1 MRSPSLDF
9 ALRAILRMS
18 QFAPG
23 ELVLLAQEK
32 GTRRLAR
39 YAGSLRFSP
48 FRALAELAE
57 FAAPSASKSS
67 SNRAARSIPKWLRCS
82 AAPDGFQHLL
92 VVL

>member
-32 GTRRLAR
+32 GTRWL
-39 YAGSLRFSP
+39 
-48 FRALAELAE
+48 FRA
-57 FAAPSASKSS
+57 
-67 SNRAARSIPKWLRCS
+67 
-82 AAPDGFQHLL
+82 
-92 VVL
+92 

>member
-32 GTRRLAR
+32 VLKQKGAR
-39 YAGSLRFSP
+39 WPGCQ
-48 FRALAELAE
+48 
-57 FAAPSASKSS
+57 
-67 SNRAARSIPKWLRCS
+67 NT
-82 AAPDGFQHLL
+82 
-92 VVL
+92 